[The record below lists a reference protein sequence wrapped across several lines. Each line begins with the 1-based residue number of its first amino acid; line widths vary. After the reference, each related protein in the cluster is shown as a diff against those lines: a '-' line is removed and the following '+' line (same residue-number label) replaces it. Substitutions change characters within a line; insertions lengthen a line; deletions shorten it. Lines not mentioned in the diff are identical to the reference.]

1 MAITRTIYTQGKVT
15 LKTGLIGGTLSNFAV
30 VSGVQNASF
39 SMDTPRENVNSFGFK
54 GLIDKVQVAPETAT
68 VNFSYILPKNDIV
81 DGNNVPV
88 EGYGATVNHLS
99 PSKISGL
106 MGDALSNTHSG
117 IHVVLDGVG
126 CLISGIMSSF
136 SVNAS
141 AGDLATV
148 DMTFEGIP
156 SGSVTDGSLPD
167 KSEGVIA
174 STYNVLTPDRI
185 SGFLPDNSLGND
197 SDALGDLTKVLYTSD
212 FSANVNSFVFAA
224 GTLTAA
230 VTPKNT
236 FTASSNI
243 TAESNVVNVANTAGL
258 SVGQV
263 LTRISGTGAFGANA
277 VISAITNATSFTVSV
292 NHATTGSM
300 VFSVPFDKPGS
311 WLEVKNAT
319 AGVVQ
324 LSKASLTGTI
334 LDNYTI
340 SFRVFNNSGV
350 QIFANASL
358 DDASALDEF
367 SNPPISIGA
376 GEDKLISFSSKL
388 FHASDLLLIRFG
400 PTAGTVNGP
409 TGNLDLSVNSYIY
422 IKDIVVSTDGGANN
436 AGNFAGCVQSAT
448 FSWEVPVERIQC
460 LGENVSSST
469 NFSNP
474 PGTATLTLE
483 GIDVPYPV
491 SGITLGDM
499 RIMLRN
505 AKVVSR
511 EHNLAVGDI
520 AATFNLSLEAT
531 AMDVSMFPTL
541 TSND

>member
-39 SMDTPRENVNSFGFK
+39 SMETPRENVNSFGFK
-54 GLIDKVQVAPETAT
+54 GLIDKVQVAPETAS
-68 VNFSYILPKNDIV
+68 VNFSYILPKNDIEA
-81 DGNNVPV
+81 D
-88 EGYGATVNHLS
+88 GYGATVNHLS

-126 CLISGIMSSF
+126 CLVSGIMSSF

-197 SDALGDLTKVLYTSD
+197 SDSNADLTQTLYYSNFSSTVD
-212 FSANVNSFVFAA
+212 GFASANGVSTVLAAAQTANNSNNWLK
-224 GTLTAA
+224 LTTVTA
-230 VTPKNT
+230 V
-236 FTASSNI
+236 AR
-243 TAESNVVNVANTAGL
+243 AE
-258 SVGQV
+258 
-263 LTRISGTGAFGANA
+263 
-277 VISAITNATSFTVSV
+277 
-292 NHATTGSM
+292 
-300 VFSVPFDKPGS
+300 K
-311 WLEVKNAT
+311 
-319 AGVVQ
+319 
-324 LSKASLTGTI
+324 SLTGGVNAN
-334 LDNYTI
+334 NYII
-340 SFRVFNNSGV
+340 SFRVFQNTGATIYVNSG
-350 QIFANASL
+350 L
-358 DDASALDEF
+358 DA
-367 SNPPISIGA
+367 A
-376 GEDKLISFSSKL
+376 GGET
-388 FHASDLLLIRFG
+388 DL
-400 PTAGTVNGP
+400 TAGTAVALADGVETTVSFTRAFATSNVLTLRFSTSADG
-409 TGNLDLSVNSYIY
+409 TGNVSSTGDTAIY
-422 IKDIVVSTDGGANN
+422 IKNVTVSTDGLPNN

-448 FSWEVPVERIQC
+448 FSWEVPIERIQC
-460 LGENVSSST
+460 LGETVSSST

-511 EHNLAVGDI
+511 EHNLAVGDV

-541 TSND
+541 GNNN